1 MICRRRFLAVAA
13 ILLLSRPATAQTTK
27 PWRIGYLAPG
37 NQDDPPFFQAFVNE
51 LRALGYAQG
60 LNIVIEQRSAEG
72 RLEVLSALAAE
83 LVQLK
88 VDVIVAPTTPCARA
102 AKAATSSIP
111 IVFSIVSDP
120 IGSGLVTTFSHP
132 GGNVTG
138 MADMGVDLVGKQLDL
153 LKQLVP
159 RLRHVGAVG
168 HPADKVWEGVWR
180 EAPEAARHLR
190 LDIVPILV
198 TTPAELDTAFAD
210 LNRRVEALLFAPQV
224 FFSVNR
230 RKIIE
235 LTGSAKLPAIHEHRA
250 FPEAGALMSYGPN
263 YAAVVGKA
271 AGHVDKILRGAKPAD
286 LPVEQ
291 PTEYELVINLV
302 TAKALGLTI
311 PQPVLVRASQVIR

>member
-1 MICRRRFLAVAA
+1 MICRRRFIASAA
-13 ILLLSRPATAQTTK
+13 ALLLSRLATAQTTR

-51 LRALGYAQG
+51 LRALGYAEG
-60 LNIVIEQRSAEG
+60 LNIVIEQRNAEG
-72 RLEVLSALAAE
+72 HLDALPALAAE
-83 LVQLK
+83 LVQLR
-88 VDVIVAPTTPCARA
+88 VDVIVAPTTPVARA
-102 AKAATSSIP
+102 AKASTNSIP

-120 IGSGLVTTFSHP
+120 VGSGLVASFSHP

-138 MADMGVDLVGKQLDL
+138 MTDMGVDLIGKQLDL

-159 RLRHVGAVG
+159 RLKHVGAVG
-168 HPADKVWEGVWR
+168 HPLDKVWDGVWR
-180 EAPEAARHLR
+180 EAPEAARRLR
-190 LDIVPILV
+190 LDIQPILV
-198 TTPAELDTAFAD
+198 TTPAELDTAFSD

-230 RKIIE
+230 RKIID
-235 LTGSAKLPAIHEHRA
+235 LTSSAKLPAIHEHRA

-291 PTEYELVINLV
+291 PTEYELVINLM

-311 PQPVLVRASQVIR
+311 PQPVLVRANQVIR